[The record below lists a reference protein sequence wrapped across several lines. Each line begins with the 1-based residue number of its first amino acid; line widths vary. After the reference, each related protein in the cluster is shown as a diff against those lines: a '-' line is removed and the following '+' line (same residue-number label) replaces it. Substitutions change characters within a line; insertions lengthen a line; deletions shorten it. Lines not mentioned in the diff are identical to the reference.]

1 MSKKTEEVR
10 DEVNALA
17 EDAKALLSATAEV
30 AEEKVVE
37 ARERLAAGLQR
48 GKNACSRMRDEAM
61 REVQVTDQVVHDHP
75 YQAIGIAAGVGLLLG
90 YLLARERSD
99 NGN

>member
-17 EDAKALLSATAEV
+17 EDARALLTATADV

-37 ARERLAAGLQR
+37 ARERLAAGLKR
-48 GKNACSRMRDEAM
+48 GKNACVRVREEAM
-61 REVQVTDQVVHDHP
+61 REVQATDRVVHEHP

>member
-1 MSKKTEEVR
+1 MSKKTREFR
-10 DEVNALA
+10 DEVNSLA
-17 EDAKALLSATAEV
+17 EDAKALLNATADV

-37 ARERLAAGLQR
+37 ARERLAAGLER
-48 GKNACSRMRDEAM
+48 GKDACVRVREEAM
-61 REVQVTDQVVHDHP
+61 REVQATDRVVHEHP
-75 YQAIGIAAGVGLLLG
+75 YQAIGIAASVGLLLG